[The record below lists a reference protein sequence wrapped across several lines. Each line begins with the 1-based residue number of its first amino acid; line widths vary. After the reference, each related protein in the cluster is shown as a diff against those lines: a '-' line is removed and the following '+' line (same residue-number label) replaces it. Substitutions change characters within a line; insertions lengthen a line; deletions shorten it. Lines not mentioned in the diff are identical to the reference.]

1 MFTLIKKKN
10 NLSFANVVKIQQ
22 IQFISIFNSNRSIQS
37 NLFLNIS
44 SPLLCLVNSYLT
56 VMNLTFTDKTEHQV
70 TKLSGKIEELTRENN
85 KLKTQVEILKDPIS
99 PSMRGNHIYFM

>member
-1 MFTLIKKKN
+1 
-10 NLSFANVVKIQQ
+10 
-22 IQFISIFNSNRSIQS
+22 
-37 NLFLNIS
+37 
-44 SPLLCLVNSYLT
+44 
-56 VMNLTFTDKTEHQV
+56 MNLTFTDKTEHQV